1 MDNLY
6 LVKDNSQ
13 LATFRD
19 FVVRNTEKLKDYQS
33 FLKNELAV
41 CDLPQAVIWSDFNA
55 ATQIIRESAVPA
67 YTNNRRMVMAPDL
80 AVWKEL
86 YLYQLMDYEC
96 SQQTQAIE
104 SHYHSLSE
112 NFLLQIVGH
121 ELAHWSEHFLDDFDG
136 YDSYIWFEEGMVE
149 YISRKYFLTEEE
161 FQAEKICNQSL
172 VELFQKKYGWHSLND
187 FGSSTYDKNYASIF
201 YEYWRSFLTVD
212 KLVENLGS
220 VQAVLDSYHLWANT
234 EKTFPLLDW
243 FVQQK
248 LIEKEI

>member
-1 MDNLY
+1 MENLY
-6 LVKDNSQ
+6 LVKDDSQ

-41 CDLPQAVIWSDFNA
+41 CDLPQAVIWSSFNA

-67 YTNNRRMVMAPDL
+67 YTNNRRMVMTPDL

-86 YLYQLMDYEC
+86 
-96 SQQTQAIE
+96 
-104 SHYHSLSE
+104 
-112 NFLLQIVGH
+112 
-121 ELAHWSEHFLDDFDG
+121 
-136 YDSYIWFEEGMVE
+136 
-149 YISRKYFLTEEE
+149 YFLTEEE

-201 YEYWRSFLTVD
+201 YEYWRSFLTID

-220 VQAVLDSYHLWANT
+220 VQAVFDSYHLWANT
-234 EKTFPLLDW
+234 DKTLPLLNW